1 MIIVGKHER
10 PTHAAEGGV
19 RPDALEGGCLRS
31 RRTKID
37 MVGLQCSINEC

>member
-19 RPDALEGGCLRS
+19 RPDALEGGWSEISPYKNRYG
-31 RRTKID
+31 RTTVLD
-37 MVGLQCSINEC
+37 Q